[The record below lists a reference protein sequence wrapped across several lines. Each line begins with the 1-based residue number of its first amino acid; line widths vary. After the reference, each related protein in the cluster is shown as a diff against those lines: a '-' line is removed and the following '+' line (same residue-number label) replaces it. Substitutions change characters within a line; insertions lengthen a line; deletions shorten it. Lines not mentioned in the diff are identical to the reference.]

1 MIRFENVN
9 KTYEDGFEALKS
21 INLEFREGELSVL
34 IGPSGCGKS
43 TLMKHINRLNNPT
56 KGTIYIKDKDIARI
70 DPIKLRRSIG
80 YVIQNVGLFPHM
92 NIAKNVAVV
101 LRLLDWDKDKI
112 EHRVDELLRMVNL
125 EPETYRN
132 RYPSELSGG
141 QQQRI
146 GVIRALAA
154 EPDIILLDEPFSAL
168 DPISREQ
175 LQDELVRLQQE
186 LKKTVVFVTHD
197 MDEAIKIADTIVLM
211 KDGVVV
217 QQGSPEQIL
226 RHPANDFVKEF
237 IGEKRLQATGT
248 VSSDLTVDEVMAEN
262 PVTASPGRGMAEAIK
277 MMEKRRVDSLIIVG
291 KQKELLGHVTIF
303 QVMKR
308 YKEENLKLGDVA
320 VPFQYTVESGTS
332 LALALALMTE
342 HNLPYVPV
350 VRKEQFIGLITK
362 GSVVRHLAE
371 VYNPDE
377 MSLEQLTNQEEQR
390 TEEKDAVAQ
399 SGLDADA
406 SVNSDADP
414 NADAQRK
421 REANTTEIAQ
431 TKSGRDGERL

>member
-9 KTYEDGFEALKS
+9 KTYEGGFEALKS
-21 INLEFREGELSVL
+21 INLEFNEGELSVL

-56 KGTIYIKDKDIARI
+56 RGTIYIKDKDIAQI

-101 LRLLDWDKDKI
+101 LRLLGWDKDKI
-112 EHRVDELLRMVNL
+112 DQRVDELLRMVNL
-125 EPETYRN
+125 EPKTYRS

-154 EPDIILLDEPFSAL
+154 EPDIILMDEPFSAL

-226 RHPANDFVKEF
+226 RHPANDFVKDF
-237 IGEKRLQATGT
+237 IGEKRLQSTET

-262 PVTASPGRGMAEAIK
+262 PVTASPGRGMAEAVK

-291 KQKELLGHVTIF
+291 KQKELLGYVTIF
-303 QVMKR
+303 QVLR
-308 YKEENLKLGDVA
+308 QYREENLKLGDVA
-320 VPFQYTVESGTS
+320 VPFKHTVESGTS

-350 VRKEQFIGLITK
+350 VRNEQFIGLITK

-371 VYNPDE
+371 LYNPDE
-377 MSLEQLTNQEEQR
+377 MSLEQLTTQEEQR
-390 TEEKDAVAQ
+390 TEEKAAVAEV
-399 SGLDADA
+399 GLETDTDADA
-406 SVNSDADP
+406 K
-414 NADAQRK
+414 RK
-421 REANTTEIAQ
+421 QEANTEEMA
-431 TKSGRDGERL
+431 KSNTGRDGERQ

>member
-9 KTYEDGFEALKS
+9 KTYDDGFVALKS
-21 INLEFREGELSVL
+21 INLEFKEGGLNVL

-56 KGTIYIKDKDIARI
+56 AGTIYIRDKDISQV
-70 DPIKLRRSIG
+70 DPIQLRRSIG

-101 LRLLDWDKDKI
+101 LRLLGWDKDKI
-112 EHRVDELLRMVNL
+112 DHRVDELLRMVNL

-132 RYPSELSGG
+132 RFPSELSGG

-175 LQDELVRLQQE
+175 LQDELVRLQQD

-211 KDGVVV
+211 KDGEVV
-217 QQGSPEQIL
+217 QQGSPEHIL
-226 RHPANDFVKEF
+226 RHPANEFVKDF
-237 IGEKRLQATGT
+237 IGKKRLQAVDT
-248 VSSDLTVDEVMAEN
+248 VSTDLTVDDVMAEN

-277 MMEKRRVDSLIIVG
+277 IMEKRRVDSLIIVG
-291 KQKELLGHVTIF
+291 KHNELLGHVTIF
-303 QVMKR
+303 QVLNR
-308 YKEENLKLGDVA
+308 YKDENLKLGDV
-320 VPFQYTVESGTS
+320 VKPFVHTAESGSS
-332 LALALALMTE
+332 LALALAVLTE
-342 HNLPYVPV
+342 HRLPYVPV
-350 VRKEQFIGLITK
+350 VKDGRFIGLITK
-362 GSVVRHLAE
+362 GSVVRHLAD
-371 VYNPDE
+371 VYNPEE
-377 MSLEQLTNQEEQR
+377 MSLEQLTMLEEQR
-390 TEEKDAVAQ
+390 
-399 SGLDADA
+399 
-406 SVNSDADP
+406 SD
-414 NADAQRK
+414 
-421 REANTTEIAQ
+421 
-431 TKSGRDGERL
+431 GGEPS